1 MSPWWYYLVAL
12 FAAAL
17 LVNGVPHF
25 VQGVSGQKFPSPFSG
40 GPGTLDGAVRNVFW
54 GAGNL
59 VVGGILLWLIRD
71 GLDGVVLVA
80 ELVIV
85 GTGFAALLGMAFANP
100 ARFGRKRG

>member
-71 GLDGVVLVA
+71 GLDGIVLVA

-100 ARFGRKRG
+100 DRFGRKRG